1 MNIVASSY
9 FCERNKKPSHSEG
22 NGTER
27 EVQGSGIS
35 FNGGIEIYRPSSYL
49 NFFKAKNPVGN
60 PKFQAGDGWDVMMM

>member
-1 MNIVASSY
+1 MNIVTPSY
-9 FCERNKKPSHSEG
+9 FVREKKPSHSEG

-49 NFFKAKNPVGN
+49 NFFKAKNSPVGKI
-60 PKFQAGDGWDVMMM
+60 PSFRRGMVGM